1 MKFTIEK
8 LEDLEISDKEI
19 TDLLSLVYI
28 KGGFTTAEVA
38 KSIFNPVL
46 VKKRGVIFAARETT
60 TNEFSGMVIIVPP
73 TSSAISLAQENE
85 CELHLL
91 GVIPK
96 FRGHGLGREL
106 VAKTIEYSSENN
118 WSKIILW
125 TQKSMKE
132 AQKLYESFGFLQSD
146 EINRNGVEFFVYEK

>member
-1 MKFTIEK
+1 MKFIIER

-38 KSIFNPVL
+38 KSAFNPEL

-60 TNEFSGMVIIVPP
+60 TNEFSGIVIIVPP
-73 TSSAISLAQENE
+73 KSNAISLAQENE

-91 GVIPK
+91 GFIPK

-106 VAKTIEYSSENN
+106 VSKTIEYSSDNN

>member
-1 MKFTIEK
+1 MKFIIER

-38 KSIFNPVL
+38 KSAFNPVL

-60 TNEFSGMVIIVPP
+60 TNEFSGIVIIVPP
-73 TSSAISLAQENE
+73 KSNAISLAQENE

-106 VAKTIEYSSENN
+106 VSKTIEYSSDNN